1 MADRS
6 NTSSTSSLT
15 LLAMPGA
22 SPDGGASPRRA
33 VSPLL
38 EVRRPHCTLNC
49 ETCNAFLEDLYRHSR
64 FNIYHSPFVFRWN
77 FLTLFVSLDDSIRR
91 GSLLEPFPLF
101 RALLAP
107 LLLPLW
113 QDKYTCIYTRSHSVE
128 TTRAVAR
135 VVRPRKTR
143 FTETDS

>member
-1 MADRS
+1 MAERS

-15 LLAMPGA
+15 LPTMPGA

-64 FNIYHSPFVFRWN
+64 
-77 FLTLFVSLDDSIRR
+77 SLSSSKSQFSSVIHFFFYKLQINSLAIRI
-91 GSLLEPFPLF
+91 SNQNWALKKLE
-101 RALLAP
+101 
-107 LLLPLW
+107 
-113 QDKYTCIYTRSHSVE
+113 KVTS
-128 TTRAVAR
+128 
-135 VVRPRKTR
+135 
-143 FTETDS
+143 

>member
-1 MADRS
+1 MAERS

-15 LLAMPGA
+15 LPTMPGT

-64 FNIYHSPFVFRWN
+64 STLLLLQILVPILFSIYHFFSFQITSWFEFQSELVKKKIEKIELVEN
-77 FLTLFVSLDDSIRR
+77 FEQSLKIDFNH
-91 GSLLEPFPLF
+91 LLKCF
-101 RALLAP
+101 
-107 LLLPLW
+107 
-113 QDKYTCIYTRSHSVE
+113 III
-128 TTRAVAR
+128 
-135 VVRPRKTR
+135 
-143 FTETDS
+143 